1 MAKLNIDQKTV
12 YGLFSDKRS
21 DFLIPDYQRP
31 YAWSRD
37 QCMTLWDDVVSFAI
51 PEGNEDSFD
60 DNEEYFLG
68 PIVTFRNPSGQLEII
83 DGQQRLT
90 TLLLLL
96 RAFYARFIHMQDERS
111 KKTRERIAQCIWK
124 TDEFG
129 EPRQD
134 QLKINS
140 EVASD
145 DDKNEFLEILKDG
158 EVSNEHSSR
167 YAKTFQFFKDEIGN
181 FIEKYPDYTALLA
194 IRILNNLILLPIEAE
209 SQQTALRIFSTLNDR
224 GLPLADADIFKSQ
237 LYKYYS
243 DKGEKDSFVARW
255 KQLEETSH
263 ETFTGARNPLDE
275 LFTRYMYFERAK
287 QGIRDTTTISLRD
300 FYEANAYALLKQDE
314 TLGNLESLLDFWV
327 RVNNQEGFNEQI
339 LRKLYVLG
347 TAPNNM
353 WTYLASVYYLHNKDA
368 DGQLDPGAFE
378 NFLRVITAF
387 IWAYSI
393 TRPGVNA
400 LRTPVFPEMIRIT
413 KDGPVNFEN
422 HRFEA
427 DAIVAQYRNYQ
438 FTNGRQISKSMLVWW
453 AFQDDD
459 QNLLDNDLKLELEH
473 IYSKRRAEFEDGLV
487 RKDNIESLGNKAF
500 LEKKIN
506 IRASDY
512 RFADKKA
519 HYLGRNA
526 RSEQARKGTAN
537 AELRK
542 LAETHEDFVEKDIVA
557 RNEEILHTFLKE
569 LKACNLIAD

>member
-1 MAKLNIDQKTV
+1 VAKLNIDQKTV

-37 QCMTLWDDVVSFAI
+37 QCMTLWDDVVNFAI

-68 PIVTFRNPSGQLEII
+68 PIVTFRNEAGQLEII

-96 RAFYARFIHMQDERS
+96 RAFYSRFMHMQDERS

-145 DDKNEFLEILKDG
+145 DDKAEFLEILRDG
-158 EVSNEHSSR
+158 EVSNEHESR
-167 YAKTFQFFKDEIGN
+167 YAKTFKFFKDEINN
-181 FIEKYPDYTALLA
+181 FIERYPDYTALLA

-243 DKGEKDSFVARW
+243 DKGEKDSFIKRW
-255 KQLEETSH
+255 KALEETSQ
-263 ETFTGARNPLDE
+263 ETFATSRNPLDE
-275 LFTRYMYFERAK
+275 LFTRYMYYERAK
-287 QGIRDTTTISLRD
+287 QGIRDTTTVGLRD
-300 FYEANAYALLKQDE
+300 FYEKDAYALLKKDE
-314 TLGNLESLLDFWV
+314 TLNNLESLLEFWV
-327 RVNNQEGFNEQI
+327 QINNQESFNKPI
-339 LRKLYVLG
+339 RRRLYVLG

-353 WTYLASVYYLHNKDA
+353 WTYLASVYYLHNRDRA
-368 DGQLDPGAFE
+368 GNLDLDAFE

-387 IWAYSI
+387 IWGYSI
-393 TRPGVNA
+393 IRPGVNA
-400 LRTPVFPEMIRIT
+400 LRSPVFPEMIRIVN
-413 KDGPVNFEN
+413 DHQVNFEN
-422 HRFEA
+422 HRF
-427 DAIVAQYRNYQ
+427 DPDHLDAQYRNYH

-453 AFQDDD
+453 AFQDPD
-459 QNLLDNDLKLELEH
+459 QAILDNDVKLELEH
-473 IYSKRRAEFEDGLV
+473 IYSRRRAEFENNLV
-487 RKDNIESLGNKAF
+487 RKDSIESLGNKAF

-512 RFADKKA
+512 RFEDKKA
-519 HYLGRNA
+519 HFLGRDGK
-526 RSEQARKGTAN
+526 SELTRKGTAN
-537 AELRK
+537 VELRK
-542 LAETHEDFVEKDIVA
+542 LAESKDDFVEKDIRA
-557 RNEEILHTFLKE
+557 RNEEILHAFLEE
-569 LKACNLIAD
+569 LKTCGLSTE

>member
-12 YGLFSDKRS
+12 FGLFSDKRS

-31 YAWSRD
+31 YAWSQD
-37 QCMTLWDDVVSFAI
+37 QCATLWDDIVNFAI
-51 PEGNEDSFD
+51 PEDNEHGFD
-60 DNEEYFLG
+60 ESEEYFLG
-68 PIVTFRNPSGQLEII
+68 PIVTFRNSSGQLEII

-111 KKTRERIAQCIWK
+111 QTTRERIAQCIWK

-129 EPRQD
+129 KPRQD
-134 QLKINS
+134 QLKIDS

-145 DDKNEFLEILKDG
+145 NDKHEFLEILKVG
-158 EVSNEHSSR
+158 EVSNEHNSR
-167 YAKTFQFFKDEIGN
+167 YAQAFKFFKEEIGN
-181 FIEKYPDYTALLA
+181 FIEKYPDYTARLA

-237 LYKYYS
+237 MYKYYS
-243 DKGEKDSFVARW
+243 DKGEKDDFIARW
-255 KQLEETSH
+255 KQLEETSQ
-263 ETFTGARNPLDE
+263 ETFTSSRNPLDE

-287 QGIRDTTTISLRD
+287 QGIRDTSTIALRD
-300 FYEANAYALLKQDE
+300 FYEANGYALLKQDE
-314 TLGNLESLLDFWV
+314 TLDNLESLLDFWI
-327 RVNNQEGFNEQI
+327 RVNNQEGFDEPI

-347 TAPNNM
+347 HAPNNM
-353 WTYLASVYYLHNKDA
+353 WTYLMSVYYLHNRDA
-368 DGQLDPGAFE
+368 DGNLEPQSFE
-378 NFLRVITAF
+378 KFLRVITAF

-393 TRPGVNA
+393 IRPGVNA
-400 LRTPVFPEMIRIT
+400 LRSPVFPEMIGIT
-413 KDGPVNFEN
+413 RNMPVNFEN

-427 DAIVAQYRNYQ
+427 TAVDAQYRNYQ

-453 AFQDDD
+453 AFQDAD
-459 QNLLDNDLKLELEH
+459 QKLLDSDLKLELEH
-473 IYSKRRAEFEDGLV
+473 IYARRRAQFEDGLI
-487 RKDNIESLGNKAF
+487 RKENIESLGNKAI

-512 RFADKKA
+512 RFTDKKS
-519 HYLGRNA
+519 HYLGRDA
-526 RSEQARKGTAN
+526 KSEQARKGTAN

-542 LAETHEDFVEKDIVA
+542 LAASKEDFVEKDIVA
-557 RNEEILHTFLKE
+557 RNEQILHMFLKE
-569 LKACNLIAD
+569 LNDCGLLAD

>member
-12 YGLFSDKRS
+12 FGLFSDKRS

-31 YAWSRD
+31 YAWSQD
-37 QCMTLWDDVVSFAI
+37 QCATLWDDIVSFAI
-51 PEGNEDSFD
+51 PEDNEHGFD
-60 DNEEYFLG
+60 EGEEYFLG
-68 PIVTFRNPSGQLEII
+68 PIVTFRNASGQLEII

-111 KKTRERIAQCIWK
+111 QTTRERIAQCIWK

-129 EPRQD
+129 KPRQD
-134 QLKINS
+134 QLKIDS

-145 DDKNEFLEILKDG
+145 NDKHEFLEILKVG
-158 EVSNEHSSR
+158 EVSNEHNSR
-167 YAKTFQFFKDEIGN
+167 YAQAFKFFKDEIGN
-181 FIEKYPDYTALLA
+181 FIEKYPDYTARLA

-237 LYKYYS
+237 MYKYYS
-243 DKGEKDSFVARW
+243 DKGEKDDFITRW
-255 KQLEETSH
+255 KQLEETSQ
-263 ETFTGARNPLDE
+263 ETFTSSRNPLDE

-287 QGIRDTTTISLRD
+287 QGIRDTSTIALRD
-300 FYEANAYALLKQDE
+300 FYEANGYALLKQDE
-314 TLGNLESLLDFWV
+314 TLDNLESLLDFWI
-327 RVNNQEGFNEQI
+327 RVNNQEGFDEPI

-347 TAPNNM
+347 HAPNNM
-353 WTYLASVYYLHNKDA
+353 WTYLTSVYYLHNRDA
-368 DGQLDPGAFE
+368 DGNLEQKSFE
-378 NFLRVITAF
+378 EFLRVITAF

-393 TRPGVNA
+393 IRPGVNA
-400 LRTPVFPEMIRIT
+400 LRTPVFPEMIGIT
-413 KDGPVNFEN
+413 RNTPVNFEN

-427 DAIVAQYRNYQ
+427 TAVDAQYRNYQ

-453 AFQDDD
+453 AFQDAD
-459 QNLLDNDLKLELEH
+459 QKLLDSDLKLELEH
-473 IYSKRRAEFEDGLV
+473 IYAKRRAQFEDGLI
-487 RKDNIESLGNKAF
+487 RKENIESLGNKAI

-512 RFADKKA
+512 RFADKKS
-519 HYLGRNA
+519 HYLGREA
-526 RSEQARKGTAN
+526 KSEQARKGTAN

-542 LAETHEDFVEKDIVA
+542 LAASKEDFVEKDIVA
-557 RNEEILHTFLKE
+557 RNEQILHMFLKE
-569 LKACNLIAD
+569 LNDCGLLAD

>member
-12 YGLFSDKRS
+12 HGLFSDKRS

-31 YAWSRD
+31 YAWNRD
-37 QCMTLWDDVVSFAI
+37 QCMTLWDDVVNFAI

-68 PIVTFRNPSGQLEII
+68 PIVTFRNPEGQLEII

-96 RAFYARFIHMQDERS
+96 RAFYARFLHMQDERS
-111 KKTRERIAQCIWK
+111 RKTRERIAQCIWK

-129 EPRQD
+129 FRQD

-145 DDKNEFLEILKDG
+145 DDKNEFLEILRDG
-158 EVSNEHSSR
+158 KVLSEHNSR
-167 YAKTFQFFKDEIGN
+167 YAKTFKFFQDEIAN
-181 FIEKYPDYTALLA
+181 FVEKYPDYTALLA

-243 DKGEKDSFVARW
+243 EKGEKDTFIERW
-255 KQLEETSH
+255 KKLEETSQD
-263 ETFTGARNPLDE
+263 TFSTSRNPLDE

-287 QGIRDTTTISLRD
+287 KGIRNTSTIALRD
-300 FYEANAYALLKQDE
+300 FYEANAYELLKRDE
-314 TLGNLESLLDFWV
+314 TLDNLESLLDFWV
-327 RVNNQEGFNEQI
+327 RINNQEGFNDSI
-339 LRKLYVLG
+339 LRRLYILS

-353 WTYLASVYYLHNKDA
+353 WTYLASVYYLHNKDTE
-368 DGQLDPGAFE
+368 GNLDPEAFE
-378 NFLRVITAF
+378 KFLHVITTF

-400 LRTPVFPEMIRIT
+400 LRTPVFPEMIRII
-413 KDGPVNFEN
+413 KDEEVNFEN
-422 HRFEA
+422 HRF
-427 DAIVAQYRNYQ
+427 DTDNIVAQYRNYQ

-453 AFQDDD
+453 AFQDPD
-459 QNLLDNDLKLELEH
+459 QKVLDSDIKLELEH
-473 IYSKRRAEFEDGLV
+473 IYARRRADFEGTLV
-487 RKDNIESLGNKAF
+487 RKDNLESLGNKAF

-512 RFADKKA
+512 RFEDKKA

-526 RSEQARKGTAN
+526 KSEQARKGTGN
-537 AELRK
+537 VELRK
-542 LAETHEDFVEKDIVA
+542 LAESHKDFVEKDILA
-557 RNEEILHTFLKE
+557 RNEAILHTFLQE
-569 LKACNLIAD
+569 LKACNLIAE

>member
-12 YGLFSDKRS
+12 HGLFSDKRS

-37 QCMTLWDDVVSFAI
+37 QCMTLWDDVVNFAI
-51 PEGNEDSFD
+51 PEDNEDSFD

-68 PIVTFRNPSGQLEII
+68 PIVTFRNPEGQLEII

-96 RAFYARFIHMQDERS
+96 RAFYARFMHMQDERS
-111 KKTRERIAQCIWK
+111 RKTRERIAQCIWK

-129 EPRQD
+129 DPRQD

-158 EVSNEHSSR
+158 EVLAEHNSR
-167 YAKTFQFFKDEIGN
+167 YAKTFKFFKDEIAN
-181 FIEKYPDYTALLA
+181 FVEKYPDYTALLA

-243 DKGEKDSFVARW
+243 DKNEKDTFIERW
-255 KQLEETSH
+255 KQLEETSQD
-263 ETFTGARNPLDE
+263 TFTSSRNPLDE

-287 QGIRDTTTISLRD
+287 QGIRDTSTMGLRD
-300 FYEANAYALLKQDE
+300 FYEANAYALLKRDE
-314 TLGNLESLLDFWV
+314 TLDNLESLLDFWV

-339 LRKLYVLG
+339 LRRLYVLG
-347 TAPNNM
+347 NAPNNM
-353 WTYLASVYYLHNKDA
+353 WTYLTSVYYLHNRDTE
-368 DGQLDPGAFE
+368 GELEPEAFD
-378 NFLRVITAF
+378 NFLRVIIAF

-400 LRTPVFPEMIRIT
+400 LRTPVFPAMINIVRNE
-413 KDGPVNFEN
+413 PVNFEN
-422 HRFEA
+422 HKFQA
-427 DAIVAQYRNYQ
+427 SAIDAQYRNYQ

-453 AFQDDD
+453 AFQDDF
-459 QNLLDNDLKLELEH
+459 QKLLDNDLKLELEH
-473 IYSKRRAEFEDGLV
+473 IYSKRRASFEDNLV
-487 RKDNIESLGNKAF
+487 RKDSIESLGNKAF

-512 RFADKKA
+512 RFEDKKT

-526 RSEQARKGTAN
+526 KSEQARKGTAN

-542 LAETHEDFVEKDIVA
+542 LAESHEDFVEKDILA
-557 RNEEILHTFLKE
+557 RNEEILHTFQKE